1 MKKKLQSR
9 DTTIKVPLGKSS
21 ENTFKHMPFGTIESI
36 DGYDFW
42 VYEREAIEAMFPQ
55 ARTWREKKKQRLAEM
70 NNEVILLLE
79 KPYRKGELTE
89 EAIRSFK
96 DHILSTWK
104 IREIEDYYR
113 FSVASRYSANGNN
126 RFMFMLVDALFADF
140 VKMAA
145 LVGGAVLHLGIVEE
159 CKSGECSVLGSFIDK
174 YNSYF
179 LDKTYNEALGL
190 LPKDES
196 AMLRRQIALIVE
208 ETVGQAV
215 APILKGI
222 DDFRAS
228 QVGFSDELA
237 KMGENVD
244 RAGAD
249 VSWLV
254 DDRMRK
260 IKHNQERG
268 RTNQAKG
275 VDVQGAERAKHD
287 IEKALTRVHGLVMK
301 GGQRLKDAC
310 KKVCMNFSSLSNS
323 RKFGQT
329 RLPLKGVNG
338 KELKPETLERYYNR
352 KYGPKHNRKAKEV

>member
-113 FSVASRYSANGNN
+113 FSVASRYSANGDN

-159 CKSGECSVLGSFIDK
+159 CKTGENRVWGGHIDA

-179 LDKTYNEALGL
+179 SDKTYNEVLKF

-196 AMLRRQIALIVE
+196 IMLSRQIKL
-208 ETVGQAV
+208 TVGGGDV
-215 APILKGI
+215 MSLLEDI
-222 DDFRAS
+222 RAS
-228 QVGFSDELA
+228 QIGIRDDLA
-237 KMGENVD
+237 KVREDSARMEFG
-244 RAGAD
+244 
-249 VSWLV
+249 VSFLV
-254 DDRMRK
+254 NDRMGK

-268 RTNQAKG
+268 RKNQAKG
-275 VDVQGAERAKHD
+275 VNDKEAERAKHN
-287 IEKALTRVHGLVMK
+287 IEKALVRVHDLVRS
-301 GGQRLKDAC
+301 GRLLKDAC
-310 KKVCMNFSSLSNS
+310 KEVCLNFHTLSNS
-323 RKFGQT
+323 KKFGQT
-329 RLPLKGVNG
+329 RLPLKGV
-338 KELKPETLERYYNR
+338 KKDLKPETLERYYHK
-352 KYGPKHNRKAKEV
+352 KYGPKHNRKAKDAQGAIA